1 MKDFTALHAALP
13 DRVGDGLINVKKMM
27 MIGSNFEVR
36 IGLKYLRVS
45 SCFAVCCVCVPRQFN
60 SS

>member
-27 MIGSNFEVR
+27 MIGNKFEVNVELNR
-36 IGLKYLRVS
+36 S
-45 SCFAVCCVCVPRQFN
+45 SLDVFAEL
-60 SS
+60 